1 MGEKNSLSVNYIYL
15 SLANL
20 GVAMH
25 HVNEL
30 QRLLVQNLNW
40 NKARIACL
48 AQILQALIC
57 ARTVNLTQISS
68 FFQSNAKQDS
78 SYRRVRRFFSGFSF
92 DITVIIPLILSL
104 FCLKGQL
111 ILILDRTNWK
121 WGKRDINIL
130 LLSVAYRG
138 IGIPIFWSVSNSSG
152 TSSTSDRISILKKI
166 LQQIGHRRIYA
177 FLADREFI
185 GEDWFRFLKRAKIPF
200 VIRIKKNTMA
210 GGIRNYYQVPILEL
224 WKNRGR
230 SKSIINRPVLIWGQL
245 LYVSIHQAKGAKEP
259 MIVVANV
266 QFEDAIGLYRRR
278 WEIETLFGCLKTRG
292 FRMEDTHMTAPEK
305 IEKLLFVLA
314 IAFCWSY
321 RLGVIKDAEEAIP
334 RKTHG
339 RLSKSLFRLGL
350 DWLRSVILSIEKKID
365 EFRKILK
372 ILNTCRLVC

>member
-1 MGEKNSLSVNYIYL
+1 MNYISL
-15 SLANL
+15 GLANL

-30 QRLLVQNLNW
+30 QTLLFQNLNW

-57 ARTVNLTQISS
+57 ARTVNLAQISS
-68 FFQSNAKQDS
+68 FFKSNAKQES
-78 SYRRVRRFFSGFSF
+78 SYRRIRRFFSEFSF
-92 DITVIIPLILSL
+92 DIAVIVPFILTL
-104 FCLKGQL
+104 FCLKGQV
-111 ILILDRTNWK
+111 ILIIDRTNWK

-138 IGIPIFWSVSNSSG
+138 IGIPLFWSVLNSSG
-152 TSSTSDRISILKKI
+152 ASSTSDRISILKKI
-166 LQQIGHRRIYA
+166 LQQIGHRQIRA

-185 GEDWFRFLKRAKIPF
+185 GEDWFRFLKKAKIPF

-210 GGIRNYYQVPILEL
+210 GGIRNFYQVPILEL
-224 WKNRGR
+224 WKNKGK
-230 SKSIINRPVLIWGQL
+230 SKSIINHPVLIWGHL
-245 LYVSIHQAKGAKEP
+245 LYVSISQAKGAKEP
-259 MIVVANV
+259 MIVVANLE
-266 QFEDAIGLYRRR
+266 FDDAIDLYRKR
-278 WEIETLFGCLKTRG
+278 WEIETLFSCLKTRG
-292 FRMEDTHMTAPEK
+292 FRIEDTHMTAPEK

-321 RLGVIKDAEEAIP
+321 KLGVIKDAEKAIA

-350 DWLRSVILSIEKKID
+350 DCLRSVILSIDKKID
-365 EFRKILK
+365 EFQKTFKMLSS
-372 ILNTCRLVC
+372 CRLTC

>member
-1 MGEKNSLSVNYIYL
+1 
-15 SLANL
+15 
-20 GVAMH
+20 MH

-30 QRLLVQNLNW
+30 QRLLFQNLNW

-68 FFQSNAKQDS
+68 FFQSHAKLES

-92 DITVIIPLILSL
+92 DITVIVPLILTL

-121 WGKRDINIL
+121 WGKKDINIL

-138 IGIPIFWSVSNSSG
+138 IGIPLFWSVSSHSG
-152 TSSTSDRISILKKI
+152 SSSTSERISILKKI
-166 LQQIGHRRIYA
+166 LQQIGHRRIQA

-185 GEDWFRFLKRAKIPF
+185 GEDWFRFLKKAKIPF
-200 VIRIKKNTMA
+200 VIRIKKNTMT
-210 GGIRNYYQVPILEL
+210 GGIRNYYLVPILEL

-230 SKSIINRPVLIWGQL
+230 SKSIISRPVLIWGHL
-245 LYVSIHQAKGAKEP
+245 LYVSICQAKDAKEP
-259 MIVVANV
+259 MIVVSNV
-266 QFEDAIGLYRRR
+266 EFNDAIGLYRRR

-321 RLGVIKDAEEAIP
+321 KLGIIKDAEKPIP
-334 RKTHG
+334 KKTHG
-339 RLSKSLFRLGL
+339 RMSKSLFRLGL
-350 DWLRSVILSIEKKID
+350 DWLRSVVLSMEKRID
-365 EFRKILK
+365 EFSKILK
-372 ILNTCRLVC
+372 LLTSCKLTR

>member
-1 MGEKNSLSVNYIYL
+1 
-15 SLANL
+15 
-20 GVAMH
+20 MH

-30 QRLLVQNLNW
+30 QRLLFQNLNW

-57 ARTVNLTQISS
+57 VRTVNLTQIST
-68 FFQSNAKQDS
+68 FFHSNAKQES

-92 DITVIIPLILSL
+92 DITIIIPLILTL

-111 ILILDRTNWK
+111 ILVLDRTNWK
-121 WGKRDINIL
+121 WGKKDINIL

-138 IGIPIFWSVSNSSG
+138 IGIPLFWSVSSSAG
-152 TSSTSDRISILKKI
+152 PSSTSERISILKKI
-166 LQQIGHRRIYA
+166 LQKIGHSKIHA

-200 VIRIKKNTMA
+200 VIRIKSNTMA
-210 GGIRNYYQVPILEL
+210 GGIRNFYQIPISEL
-224 WKNRGR
+224 WKNKGNC
-230 SKSIINRPVLIWGQL
+230 KTIINRPVLIWGQL
-245 LYVSIHQAKGAKEP
+245 LYVSIFQAKGAKEP
-259 MIVVANV
+259 MIVATNV
-266 QFEDAIGLYRRR
+266 EFEDAIGLYRRR

-321 RLGVIKDAEEAIP
+321 KLGVIKDAEKAIP

-339 RLSKSLFRLGL
+339 RLSRSLFRLGL
-350 DWLRSVILSIEKKID
+350 DWIRSAFLPLGKEID
-365 EFRKILK
+365 EFQKILR
-372 ILNTCRLVC
+372 ILTNCRLAR

>member
-1 MGEKNSLSVNYIYL
+1 
-15 SLANL
+15 
-20 GVAMH
+20 MH

-30 QRLLVQNLNW
+30 QKLLLQNLNW
-40 NKARIACL
+40 NKARISCL
-48 AQILQALIC
+48 AQILQGLIC

-68 FFQSNAKQDS
+68 FFQSNAKQES
-78 SYRRVRRFFSGFSF
+78 SYRRVRRFFSGFSI
-92 DITVIIPLILSL
+92 DITVIVPLVLAL
-104 FCLKGQL
+104 FCFKGQI

-121 WGKRDINIL
+121 WGKKDINIL
-130 LLSVAYRG
+130 LLSVAYKG
-138 IGIPIFWSVSNSSG
+138 IGIPLFWSVSSSAG
-152 TSSTSDRISILKKI
+152 TSSTSERISILKKI
-166 LQQIGHRRIYA
+166 LHQIGHRRIHA

-185 GEDWFRFLKRAKIPF
+185 GEDWFRFLKKAKIPF

-230 SKSIINRPVLIWGQL
+230 SKSIINHPVLIWGHL
-245 LYVSIHQAKGAKEP
+245 LYVSIYQAKGAKEP

-266 QFEDAIGLYRRR
+266 EFEDAIGLYRRR

-321 RLGVIKDAEEAIP
+321 KLGVIKEAEEAIP
-334 RKTHG
+334 KKTHG
-339 RLSKSLFRLGL
+339 RPSKSLFRLGL
-350 DWLRSVILSIEKKID
+350 DWLRSVILFIGKKID

-372 ILNTCRLVC
+372 FLKSCRLAC

>member
-1 MGEKNSLSVNYIYL
+1 MD
-15 SLANL
+15 
-20 GVAMH
+20 

-30 QRLLVQNLNW
+30 QRLLFQNLNW

-57 ARTVNLTQISS
+57 ARTVNLTQIST
-68 FFQSNAKQDS
+68 FFQSNAKQES

-92 DITVIIPLILSL
+92 DITVIVPLVFSL

-111 ILILDRTNWK
+111 VLILDRTNWK
-121 WGKRDINIL
+121 WGKKDINIL

-138 IGIPIFWSVSNSSG
+138 IGIPLFWNVSSSAG
-152 TSSTSDRISILKKI
+152 SSSTLERIYLLKKT
-166 LQQIGHRRIYA
+166 LQKIGHRRIHA

-185 GEDWFRFLKRAKIPF
+185 GEDWFRFLKKAKIPF

-210 GGIRNYYQVPILEL
+210 GGIRNFYQVPILEL

-230 SKSIINRPVLIWGQL
+230 SKSIINHPVLIWGHL
-245 LYVSIHQAKGAKEP
+245 LYVSIYQAKDAKDP
-259 MIVVANV
+259 MIVASNV
-266 QFEDAIGLYRRR
+266 EFEDAIGLYRRR

-305 IEKLLFVLA
+305 IEKLLFVLT

-321 RLGVIKDAEEAIP
+321 KLGVIKDAERAIR
-334 RKTHG
+334 RKAHG

-350 DWLRSVILSIEKKID
+350 DWLRSVVLSIERKID
-365 EFRKILK
+365 EFRKIVKLLSNCK
-372 ILNTCRLVC
+372 LML

>member
-1 MGEKNSLSVNYIYL
+1 VNYIYL

-30 QRLLVQNLNW
+30 QKLLFQNLNW

-48 AQILQALIC
+48 IQILQGLIC
-57 ARTVNLTQISS
+57 ARTVNLTQIST
-68 FFQSNAKQDS
+68 FFQSSAKQES

-92 DITVIIPLILSL
+92 DISIIIPFVLTL
-104 FCLKGQL
+104 FCLKSRV

-138 IGIPIFWSVSNSSG
+138 IGIPLFWSVTNSSG
-152 TSSTSDRISILKKI
+152 SSSTSDRISILKKI
-166 LQQIGHRRIYA
+166 LQQIGQGRIHA

-185 GEDWFRFLKRAKIPF
+185 GEDWFRFLKKAKIPF

-210 GGIRNYYQVPILEL
+210 GGVRNYYQVPILEL

-230 SKSIINRPVLIWGQL
+230 SKSIINHPVLIWGHL
-245 LYVSIHQAKGAKEP
+245 LYASIIQAKGAKEP
-259 MIVVANV
+259 MIVVASV
-266 QFEDAIGLYRRR
+266 EFEDAIGLYRRR
-278 WEIETLFGCLKTRG
+278 WEIETLFSCLKTRG

-305 IEKLLFVLA
+305 IEKLLFILA

-321 RLGVIKDAEEAIP
+321 KLGMIKDTEKAIP
-334 RKTHG
+334 RKNHG

-350 DWLRSVILSIEKKID
+350 DWLRSAILSMEKQSD
-365 EFRKILK
+365 EFRKTLK
-372 ILNTCRLVC
+372 TLRTWNLACYAMT